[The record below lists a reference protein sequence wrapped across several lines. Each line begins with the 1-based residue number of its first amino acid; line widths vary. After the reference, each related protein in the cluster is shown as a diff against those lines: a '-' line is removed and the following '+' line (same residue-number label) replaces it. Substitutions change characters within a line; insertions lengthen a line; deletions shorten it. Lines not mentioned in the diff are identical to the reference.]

1 MALFKSAQHRVLD
14 DVVLI
19 FILAKVNF
27 LFPSA
32 SLVLLLQLQLNLK
45 SASVREEHMVW
56 RRMWCEWARARQER
70 RMREGGR
77 EEISLRYPTRARFLY
92 QARKKNR
99 VAGEIKSIFHHILS
113 CTFFYRL
120 VTFFSPL
127 KKLL

>member
-1 MALFKSAQHRVLD
+1 
-14 DVVLI
+14 
-19 FILAKVNF
+19 VNF

-56 RRMWCEWARARQER
+56 RRRWCARARARQEEWG
-70 RMREGGR
+70 REGGR
-77 EEISLRYPTRARFLY
+77 EEISLRYPTRSRFLC

-99 VAGEIKSIFHHILS
+99 LAREIKSIFHHILT

-127 KKLL
+127 KNYLNFMGFFLKKLAK